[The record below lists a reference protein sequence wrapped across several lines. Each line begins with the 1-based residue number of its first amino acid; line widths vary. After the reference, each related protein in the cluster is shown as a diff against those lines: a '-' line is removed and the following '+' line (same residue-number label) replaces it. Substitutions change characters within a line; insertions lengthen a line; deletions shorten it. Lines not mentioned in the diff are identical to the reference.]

1 MIFTLF
7 SDTHNKHLLIPK
19 EYLTGG
25 DVIIHSGDISSR
37 GSRTEIED
45 FLSWYSELPYRYKIL
60 IAGNHDFFFQ
70 DAPEYEIEA
79 VLAKYPNV
87 IYLNDSGVDIKG
99 IKIWGSP
106 IQPYFGGWA
115 FNRVGEEIK
124 KHWDLIP
131 LDTNVLL
138 THGPIN
144 GYLDKTKGGYN
155 AGCPFLL
162 EKMNELRE
170 LKLHQ
175 CGHIH
180 EAYGFFQLAD
190 GPLLVNAS
198 VLNLQYNM
206 VNPPITF
213 NYER

>member
-1 MIFTLF
+1 MIFTCI
-7 SDTHNKHLLIPK
+7 SDTHNKHLLIPHH
-19 EYLTGG
+19 YLTGG
-25 DVIIHSGDISSR
+25 DGILHTGDISSR
-37 GSRTEIED
+37 GSRTEIEE
-45 FLSWYSELPYRYKIL
+45 FLSWYNELPYKYKIV
-60 IAGNHDFFFQ
+60 IAGNHDYFFQ

-87 IYLNDSGVDIKG
+87 IYLNDSGVDIEG

-106 IQPYFGGWA
+106 VQPYFHGWA
-115 FNRVGEEIK
+115 FNRKGDEIK

-131 LDTNVLL
+131 LDTNILL
-138 THGPIN
+138 THGPIK
-144 GYLDKTKGGYN
+144 GYLDKTKSDFN

-162 EKMNELRE
+162 EKMNELRD

-180 EAYGFFQLAD
+180 EAYGMFQLAD
-190 GPLLVNAS
+190 GPLLLNAS

-213 NYER
+213 NYEQ